1 MKKVLAGRYS
11 GSVNLQGSDDVR
23 RPHGSNLAKRVPLH
37 IQRLYGQAMGASA
50 FSAAAP
56 MRI

>member
-1 MKKVLAGRYS
+1 MKVLAGRYS

-56 MRI
+56 